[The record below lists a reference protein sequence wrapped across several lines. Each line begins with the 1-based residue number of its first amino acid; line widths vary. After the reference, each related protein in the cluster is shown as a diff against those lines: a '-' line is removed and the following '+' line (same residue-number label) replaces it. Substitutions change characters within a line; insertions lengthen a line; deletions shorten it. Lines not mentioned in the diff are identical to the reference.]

1 MLLFISLISI
11 YVTGHRVTVCIAT
24 SVPTVIPKPYCVYFI
39 SIRSCQ
45 VMSLGFV
52 KESLD
57 VVVDGIVASV
67 QAAHENMKPGKLFLN
82 SGLLANA
89 NINRSPTSY
98 MRNPKEERM
107 K

>member
-1 MLLFISLISI
+1 MSLATGVTI
-11 YVTGHRVTVCIAT
+11 YITT
-24 SVPTVIPKPYCVYFI
+24 SVPTVIPKPYCVYI
-39 SIRSCQ
+39 PSLQ

-57 VVVDGIVASV
+57 VVVDGIVASI
-67 QAAHENMKPGKLFLN
+67 QAAHKNMKPGKLFLN
-82 SGLLANA
+82 SGLLADA